1 MLTAIIML
9 RAQPAWLRLTRAVT
23 GGRQGEQHFGAVR
36 SLTPTSRLATSTRA
50 FTTRCSDVLLIEAP
64 SMREYTFFIDSLR
77 YTPLIA
83 DEYFSFVEI
92 IPMIEDSYDD
102 DEVAH
107 PDTIGGASSWP
118 TRS

>member
-1 MLTAIIML
+1 MLTVIIML
-9 RAQPAWLRLTRAVT
+9 RAQPAWLRLSRAE
-23 GGRQGEQHFGAVR
+23 RRSLGEQHFGAVQAR
-36 SLTPTSRLATSTRA
+36 HPDVTSRYFDAEA

-77 YTPLIA
+77 DTPLIA

-102 DEVAH
+102 YEAAH
-107 PDTIGGASSWP
+107 PDTIGGAS
-118 TRS
+118 